1 MLFHVLWLA
10 VAIKGQTDDA
20 SVRIKN
26 ILDRVGTDAS
36 APDGATATDVLKRL
50 RRDDSGG
57 DDLRARLDRLRSA
70 PAAETKWPGPDA
82 GAEAQRFFDEAAETA
97 EAERA
102 AAEQA
107 EAARGA
113 AETAERERLAVEA
126 DRVAEAEAERADRE
140 RAAAAEADAERRA
153 QAEGKKT
160 ARERAEADRD
170 EPVRLFTGNAA
181 DAGRVAAEKAE
192 TDRVAAELASE
203 QARLEVERI
212 AAETAEAARAA
223 EERRLSEAAEA
234 DRIAAERAEAE
245 SIAKRERADAE
256 REAAE
261 EAAATERLAAEQA
274 EADAAAAANAEA
286 EERPEPVTRPAP
298 EAEQEAEPDASPESE
313 PTPDPEPEIEP
324 EAEPEPNE
332 PEPDTEPTWGAADE
346 ELLPTD
352 GAAYIRFKA
361 RREMARAEQLQKKAE
376 DSLKE
381 ARAMQTLAPRDQLER
396 RRLKAEEASGAH
408 WAARSDQAEKLRLHR
423 DRRRE
428 RTQRMRE
435 LEAER
440 GRDQLVRRQAKEELL
455 AFSSIK
461 HDKEGDLHDAAK
473 RWKQAV
479 ELRED
484 VDAMFAL
491 AFAYEAGGPGL
502 EQDLEAAEAWKA
514 RAESAAVSEIEEA
527 VEAPVEAR
535 GVVESSGGDLIRWR
549 FKADTL
555 LSSGAPVVVS
565 GVVVAAGFAE
575 GLYGIDAETGAPAWF
590 VNGGPYTSVAATD
603 DAVVVGSR
611 SGELRLIDARTGR
624 ERWRA
629 DNAGEVGRIVVSEDI
644 YVGVGPNVVGLRA
657 ATGAL
662 KWAFPTNQLVT
673 GAPAADARHVYAG
686 SVDAHVYAL
695 RAHDGRVRWRV
706 KTGGPVE
713 ANLVLS
719 AGVVYAGSH
728 DHKVYALDTQAGEE
742 VWALNVGAPVVALL
756 LVGHVLVV
764 STHAALVAVDARGGV
779 VSWTRASGEVR
790 WTAPRLAGD
799 ALIMAGTD
807 LKLTAVN
814 VADGAV
820 RWRHDAA
827 SYNAAP
833 AVIGKRVVV
842 ASRDKRVQLLAL
854 DALDRLYEYEGAKRN
869 ILAAARADL
878 DAEAAVSGAETAASV
893 EDIPPA
899 SETSAAAEETPEAA
913 EPDAVV
919 AAPDGDDAAETLD
932 EYVEAAAE
940 PDSVEEAAPDGAAA
954 ADTHDDAADAA
965 TSPAAEAAPRDGD
978 V

>member
-1 MLFHVLWLA
+1 MLRHVLWLA
-10 VAIKGQTDDA
+10 VVIKGQTDDA
-20 SVRIKN
+20 SARIKN

-36 APDGATATDVLKRL
+36 APDGASASDVLKRL
-50 RRDDSGG
+50 RRDESGG
-57 DDLRARLDRLRSA
+57 DDLRARLDRLRAA
-70 PAAETKWPGPDA
+70 PAAEAKWPGPDA
-82 GAEAQRFFDEAAETA
+82 SAEAARLFDEAAETA
-97 EAERA
+97 GAERA

-126 DRVAEAEAERADRE
+126 DRVAEAEAERADQE
-140 RAAAAEADAERRA
+140 RAAASEADAERRA

-192 TDRVAAELASE
+192 TDRVAAEEASG
-203 QARLEVERI
+203 QARLETERL

-223 EERRLSEAAEA
+223 EERRLAEAAEA
-234 DRIAAERAEAE
+234 DRIAAETAEAE
-245 SIAKRERADAE
+245 SIVKRERADAE

-274 EADAAAAANAEA
+274 EADAAAAPDAEA
-286 EERPEPVTRPAP
+286 EERPEPETRPDPGAEP
-298 EAEQEAEPDASPESE
+298 ETEPDASSESE
-313 PTPDPEPEIEP
+313 PTPDPEP

-346 ELLPTD
+346 EPLPTD

-376 DSLKE
+376 ESLKE
-381 ARAMQTLAPRDQLER
+381 ARAIQTLAPRDQLER

-408 WAARSDQAEKLRLHR
+408 WAARSDQAEKMRLHR

-435 LEAER
+435 LEAAR
-440 GRDQLVRRQAKEELL
+440 GREQGERRQAKEELL

-461 HDKEGDLHDAAK
+461 HDKEGDLRDAAK

-555 LSSGAPVVVS
+555 LSSGAPVIVS

-590 VNGGPYTSVAATD
+590 LNGGPYTSVAATD

-644 YVGVGPNVVGLRA
+644 YGGVGPNVVGLRV

-662 KWAFPTNQLVT
+662 KWVFPTNQLVT
-673 GAPAADARHVYAG
+673 GAPAANARHVYAG

-833 AVIGKRVVV
+833 AVVGKRLVV

-854 DALDRLYEYEGAKRN
+854 DALDRLYEYEGAKRD

-878 DAEAAVSGAETAASV
+878 DAEAETAASDEEV
-893 EDIPPA
+893 SQA
-899 SETSAAAEETPEAA
+899 SDTSAAAEETPEAA
-913 EPDAVV
+913 EHDAVV
-919 AAPDGDDAAETLD
+919 AAPGGSDAG
-932 EYVEAAAE
+932 YVEAAAE
-940 PDSVEEAAPDGAAA
+940 PDSVEEAAPDGGAA
-954 ADTHDDAADAA
+954 ADARADADVA
-965 TSPAAEAAPRDGD
+965 AGTSAKQASGEGD